1 MRFASRLKEV
11 GESATFRYSALA
23 KKNKVINLTIGR
35 TDFDTP
41 SVIKEKTKKAI
52 DEGKVHYTQTKGIPE
67 LRECIAK
74 KLERENGI
82 QNLDLENILI
92 STGAK
97 QIIFEAVMSI
107 IQKRDIVAIPDPSWT
122 SYESIVRLAE
132 GSIRWIPLKAEN
144 GFIPDDDFLSVLENS
159 NPRLIFL
166 NSPNNPTGA
175 VYPEKIIRKIVDI
188 AERRNAFILSDEIYE
203 KIIYEGKH
211 FSPGSVYENTITV
224 NGFSKEFSMTGWR
237 LGYAASQNREII
249 DKMNLIQS
257 QTVSCAVSF
266 VQYGAVAAFTADAR
280 RDVEEMVKELKER
293 RDYIM
298 KIMKDTNAILVK
310 PSGAFYV
317 FPFFGGDDLK
327 LADGLMENGVGV
339 IPGRSFGSSG
349 SGCVRIS
356 YGSASEEELERAINI
371 IKEFIAEIQYV

>member
-211 FSPGSVYENTITV
+211 FSPGSIYENTITV

-349 SGCVRIS
+349 IGCVRIS
-356 YGSASEEELERAINI
+356 YGSANEEELERAINI